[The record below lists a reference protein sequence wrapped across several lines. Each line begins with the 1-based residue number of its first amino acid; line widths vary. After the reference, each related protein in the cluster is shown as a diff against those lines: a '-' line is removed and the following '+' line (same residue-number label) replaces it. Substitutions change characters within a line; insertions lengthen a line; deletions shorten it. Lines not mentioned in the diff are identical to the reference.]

1 MENKKLPA
9 SYRIAL
15 GQIKRYFGDSKPTEK
30 EVKNYMGRISGPILD
45 RMDLYIEIKGE
56 EPCATLI

>member
-1 MENKKLPA
+1 MENKKVPA

-30 EVKNYMGRISGPILD
+30 EVKKLQ
-45 RMDLYIEIKGE
+45 
-56 EPCATLI
+56 